1 MFFLPILSLVCA
13 GLSSAEIH
21 CYNDPEIVLPTD
33 ASCNR
38 AFSELHRW
46 IVNCG
51 ASARDFGPSPASPD
65 GIPLPQ
71 RFIDPQRSDPVECGI
86 VISWAPRPW
95 VPPPAPFGVDR
106 LSPWDLLFGASTIMR
121 MCFYSYPSPQPDLL
135 QLGFTWIKPHQWV
148 MVQFVPVLVN
158 EGNAGDL
165 GGGIGN
171 VTVVMGNGT
180 NTTVD
185 ASMFNPST
193 CGSPITLPSAS
204 GNTTEAVVAA

>member
-1 MFFLPILSLVCA
+1 
-13 GLSSAEIH
+13 
-21 CYNDPEIVLPTD
+21 
-33 ASCNR
+33 
-38 AFSELHRW
+38 
-46 IVNCG
+46 
-51 ASARDFGPSPASPD
+51 
-65 GIPLPQ
+65 
-71 RFIDPQRSDPVECGI
+71 
-86 VISWAPRPW
+86 
-95 VPPPAPFGVDR
+95 
-106 LSPWDLLFGASTIMR
+106 MR

-165 GGGIGN
+165 GSGIGN

-193 CGSPITLPSAS
+193 CGSPITLSSAS
-204 GNTTEAVVAA
+204 GNTTEEVVAA